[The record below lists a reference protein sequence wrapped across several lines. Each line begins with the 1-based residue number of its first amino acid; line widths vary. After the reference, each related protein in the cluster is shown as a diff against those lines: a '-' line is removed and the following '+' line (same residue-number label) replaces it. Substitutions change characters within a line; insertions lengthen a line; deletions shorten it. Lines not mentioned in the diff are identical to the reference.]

1 MPGLEFAS
9 KEEFYL
15 DALPLLF
22 PVPSFDCHVIAPA
35 QDDVCSRMHSKTSN
49 VVRMCLKCSDLLV
62 GIVIEH
68 AYLEVVG
75 PRDEPALASDES
87 TAPHWDLRDFES
99 FYQCTCL
106 MVVYVD
112 RAIIE
117 TS

>member
-1 MPGLEFAS
+1 MSGLEFAS
-9 KEEFYL
+9 KEGVHL
-15 DALPLLF
+15 NALPLLF
-22 PVPSFDCHVIAPA
+22 PVPSFDCHVITPA
-35 QDDVCSRMHSKTSN
+35 QDDVCGRMHSKTSY
-49 VVRMCLKCSDLLV
+49 VVRMCLECCDLLV

-75 PRDEPALASDES
+75 TCDEPALASDES

-106 MVVYVD
+106 MVVYVK